1 MNLIFSSSDWRPLKK
16 KKRLQELE
24 QGPGEEGAAALKA
37 LGPANA
43 AQFLA
48 WELACQAAG
57 VRRVERG

>member
-1 MNLIFSSSDWRPLKK
+1 MLRAF
-16 KKRLQELE
+16 
-24 QGPGEEGAAALKA
+24 
-37 LGPANA
+37 PANA